1 MEQPF
6 RGNPWRLASLLA
18 ALVVLIAAGVYMMWP
33 QRPEAGPAPV
43 REERPSPVDA
53 ATRGRVDAWLA
64 EKHLNQYGDAPG
76 THYTGGT
83 PLFNERTGER
93 KDRYEYILSKH
104 PELKTA
110 PGGK

>member
-1 MEQPF
+1 METPSSPN
-6 RGNPWRLASLLA
+6 RWRLAGLLG
-18 ALVVLIAAGVYMMWP
+18 ALVLLIGAGAYMLWP
-33 QRPEAGPAPV
+33 QHPEGGPPMV

-53 ATRGRVDAWLA
+53 DTRGRIDRWLA

-83 PLFNERTGER
+83 PLFNEHTGER
-93 KDRYEYILSKH
+93 KDRYEYILGKH
-104 PELKTA
+104 PELKAA